1 MNELKLASWRM
12 RGHTGDDQG
21 APADGQPVPSQQLTN
36 PQTCEEGCH
45 LDHPISSQPASLP
58 RKHERAQQ
66 AIADQQPPTD
76 LQDCELEKRSV
87 SFKLL
92 NLGWFVT
99 Q

>member
-12 RGHTGDDQG
+12 RGHTEDDQG
-21 APADGQPVPSQQLTN
+21 APANSSPTH
-36 PQTCEEGCH
+36 QTHEEGCH

-58 RKHERAQQ
+58 RKQERAQQ

-92 NLGWFVT
+92 NLDWFVT